1 MLLGC
6 SDDSQ
11 PTQAKSDPGTTAS
24 IEALTAERSR
34 LDSTAFASEVDAQ
47 NHEQVIVQLWDEMR
61 KGNAFAV
68 LAKLPF
74 SRLLTGEATP
84 QPSPDWGVPGI
95 HVAKVVEPRK
105 TLDRSAFVKMLKDFE
120 SSGWHIAQTEWHH
133 TNFVPATEAEGARSL
148 VSFEINA
155 LFRNNSQRVIIR
167 GQLKIGWKIQ
177 PISASVPEMEEID
190 AMGVELFARKG
201 SPMFAA
207 LPPIDPKV
215 EAEGKYPSIG
225 PLIVRDLDG
234 DGSSEIVMVGCNLL
248 YRNTGNYFLKGR
260 VPGPWPQTP

>member
-1 MLLGC
+1 MSTLGTLDEITHSRTPVVHSASACARVAGSAFCFAMLLGC

-95 HVAKVVEPRK
+95 HVA
-105 TLDRSAFVKMLKDFE
+105 
-120 SSGWHIAQTEWHH
+120 
-133 TNFVPATEAEGARSL
+133 
-148 VSFEINA
+148 
-155 LFRNNSQRVIIR
+155 
-167 GQLKIGWKIQ
+167 
-177 PISASVPEMEEID
+177 
-190 AMGVELFARKG
+190 
-201 SPMFAA
+201 
-207 LPPIDPKV
+207 
-215 EAEGKYPSIG
+215 
-225 PLIVRDLDG
+225 
-234 DGSSEIVMVGCNLL
+234 
-248 YRNTGNYFLKGR
+248 
-260 VPGPWPQTP
+260 